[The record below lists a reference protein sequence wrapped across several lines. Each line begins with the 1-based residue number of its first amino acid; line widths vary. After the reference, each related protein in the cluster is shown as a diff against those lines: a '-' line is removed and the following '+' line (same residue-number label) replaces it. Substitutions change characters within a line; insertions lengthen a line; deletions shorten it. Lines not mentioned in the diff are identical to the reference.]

1 MKTVS
6 IFQIFQV
13 SRFHGLAYLD
23 QLLYLCIGRGATAAA
38 SAAQSACTSVVDAC
52 EKESLYTVHIDTPFP
67 LQRVCRVATPEL
79 CCQLSKFMNAESLT
93 RQKEDTALNFRSTG
107 DPITDVLIVLI
118 SAGNELCNTYFAP
131 SD

>member
-1 MKTVS
+1 
-6 IFQIFQV
+6 
-13 SRFHGLAYLD
+13 
-23 QLLYLCIGRGATAAA
+23 
-38 SAAQSACTSVVDAC
+38 
-52 EKESLYTVHIDTPFP
+52 
-67 LQRVCRVATPEL
+67 
-79 CCQLSKFMNAESLT
+79 MNAESLT